1 MAAKYAPESSKA
13 ANPPFDCTSHA
24 LSGRHGALAKY
35 KPLLY
40 ALLYQNLCIGKKAYP
55 HLGADQTPLLRVDVR
70 GQLGNRHARGKD
82 LSWNSNKGH
91 DVAVSSQN
99 LIDS

>member
-40 ALLYQNLCIGKKAYP
+40 ALLYQNC
-55 HLGADQTPLLRVDVR
+55 
-70 GQLGNRHARGKD
+70 
-82 LSWNSNKGH
+82 
-91 DVAVSSQN
+91 VSALKLT
-99 LIDS
+99 LIWEQIRLHC